1 MTDSATALF
10 TGVPFSQLAYAQRLA
25 TYLWEQHYKQDAP
38 DWKPLEDMTGVLTQ
52 IDNMIV
58 GLERPRFAEGYPVT
72 LSNGDRA

>member
-25 TYLWEQHYKQDAP
+25 TYLWEQHYKADAP

-58 GLERPRFAEGYPVT
+58 GLVRPVT
-72 LSNGDRA
+72 NGVRALEDKS